1 MDHPEYSPPL
11 ALANPHL
18 MTIAAAAWPRLLRS
32 VVARESRRI
41 INVTEQDRVV
51 VALNRAG
58 AERSRSLAIL
68 VHGLEGD
75 SRSHYMLGLSGKL
88 IEAGIDTARLNLR
101 NCGGT
106 AHLCRTLYNA
116 GMSEDLVVVASTLMA
131 EEGYERI
138 YFHGLSLGGN
148 IVLKA
153 ASELGDTGWLRGV
166 CAVSPS
172 IDLAASVEALG
183 TGANR
188 IYDLNFVIALKRKLR
203 KKARLFPELFDPGKL
218 SLVTTVRD
226 FDETY
231 TAPDGGYDSAE
242 HYYRSASALPRM
254 ASVKAPVLI
263 ITAKDD
269 PLVPY
274 RSFAAPVL
282 DRPNIKVIATAA
294 GGHGGFLLGRGE
306 GQPRDKRLK
315 ADRFW
320 AEDQACRF
328 FVNLDLD

>member
-18 MTIAAAAWPRLLRS
+18 MTIAAAAWPRSLRS
-32 VVARESRRI
+32 VVAGESRRI
-41 INVTEQDRVV
+41 VNVTDEDRIVI
-51 VALNRAG
+51 ALNRAG
-58 AERSRSLAIL
+58 RERSRSLAIL

-75 SRSHYMLGLSGKL
+75 ARSHYMLGLSSKL

-116 GMSEDLVVVASTLMA
+116 GMSEDLVVVASKLMA
-131 EEGYERI
+131 EEGYKRI
-138 YFHGLSLGGN
+138 FFHGLSLGGN

-153 ASELGDTGWLRGV
+153 ASELGDTAWLKGV

-203 KKARLFPELFDPGKL
+203 RKARLFPELFDPGKL
-218 SLVTTVRD
+218 SQVTTVRD

-269 PLVPY
+269 PLVPF

-282 DRPNIKVIATAA
+282 DRPNIRLMATEA
-294 GGHGGFLLGRGE
+294 GGHGGFLLGGDR
-306 GQPRDKRLK
+306 QRWKS
-315 ADRFW
+315 DRFW